1 MKEKIQYHHDD
12 LVVLIKNRDQKAFS
26 YLYDNYSKALFGI
39 IYAKVGDYEE
49 TEDLIQNAFIKIWDS
64 FENYDSS
71 KGRLYTWMINIARNV
86 AIDFKRSK
94 RSKNQNQNVSNNVYE
109 VNNRFTEDFSSDT
122 IGLKVVVE
130 KLNNDD
136 LQLIDLAY
144 YKGYTQ
150 QEISEELNIPLG
162 TVKTKM
168 RKALL
173 ILREQLKEKA
183 QVQ

>member
-1 MKEKIQYHHDD
+1 MKEKIQYHQDD

-26 YLYDNYSKALFGI
+26 YLYDNYSKVLFGI
-39 IYAKVGDYEE
+39 IYAIVGDYEE
-49 TEDLIQNAFIKIWDS
+49 TEDLIQNTFIKIWNS
-64 FENYDSS
+64 FDNYDSS
-71 KGRLYTWMINIARNV
+71 KGRLFTWMINIARNV

-94 RSKNQNQNVSNNVYE
+94 NSKNQNRNISNNIND
-109 VNNRFTEDFSSDT
+109 VNNLFAEDFSSDT
-122 IGLKVVVE
+122 IGLIGVVE
-130 KLNNDD
+130 KLNSEN
-136 LQLIDLAY
+136 LLLIQLAF

-150 QEISEELNIPLG
+150 HEISVELKIPLG

-183 QVQ
+183 PAQ

>member
-1 MKEKIQYHHDD
+1 LKEKIQYLQDD
-12 LVVLIKNRDQKAFS
+12 LVVLIKNKDQKAFS

-39 IYAKVGDYEE
+39 IYAIVGDYEE

-71 KGRLYTWMINIARNV
+71 KGRLNTWMINIARNV
-86 AIDFKRSK
+86 AIDFKKSK

-109 VNNRFTEDFSSDT
+109 VNNMFTEDFSSDT

-130 KLNNDD
+130 KLKNEDI
-136 LQLIDLAY
+136 QLIDLAY
-144 YKGYTQ
+144 YKGFTQ

-173 ILREQLKEKA
+173 ILREQLKGKA